1 MIRRLIGRADARA
14 DIAEAHRWYEDRS
27 EGLGLEFAQAVDACF
42 DLVRRNP
49 NAYPKLHKEARRAL
63 LNGFPFAVF
72 FRVRHDTI
80 SIVSCTHVRRSPERW
95 KNRL

>member
-1 MIRRLIGRADARA
+1 MIRRLIVRAAARA
-14 DIAEAHRWYEDRS
+14 DIAEAHRWYEERS
-27 EGLGLEFAQAVDACF
+27 EGLGLEFARSVDACF

-49 NAYPKLHKEARRAL
+49 NAYPKLQKEARRAL

-80 SIVSCTHVRRSPERW
+80 SIVSCIHVRRSPERW